1 MKIAWVR
8 YAIPVWLPLLYASA
22 FGAQAWDFTLRAGT
36 DSLKRMFQPMR
47 VEIPVA
53 QFEPALP
60 KTPTG
65 LDATLRKD
73 GAAGERPAQVLWTA
87 ANAATITILWMEEGL
102 APSQSHSW
110 RLQVSTPSGAVP
122 AGFKTVKV
130 DSGID
135 VVHGTN
141 KVYRYQDIHDPAKSG
156 ETRRP
161 WNHIYGSDGKYISK
175 GNEGE
180 HPHQRGVMMG
190 WNVNGHG
197 YWTNG
202 GGTLQIH
209 KGYDAALDVS
219 GPVFSRVS
227 STISWQHNKI
237 EEIVETRTVEAWWVK
252 PGVTLLDFRFA
263 LAEPA
268 GKSFSLEG
276 EGAHAGMQF
285 RAGDE
290 VNLNREDSLLGA
302 KHYSQE
308 GPFRTGA
315 NYAGKGHWIAQ
326 LFPIRGIRYV
336 GLVMDHLDNPK
347 PTEFPSRD
355 YGRFGVFF
363 NHVQP
368 AGKPLPLYYRFL
380 FADRSVQDT
389 AGLGASW
396 NSFQYPPAV
405 SYSKGVG
412 LSRGAG
418 PLRGGEDARLG
429 IRYSGN
435 ALHLL
440 GASPMDV
447 SLYALD
453 GRLLLSHRLTADAP
467 FSLAGLPGGLAWVR
481 ARGHDGLKTRSLLL
495 P

>member
-1 MKIAWVR
+1 MKMTGVR
-8 YAIPVWLPLLYASA
+8 SAFPLLLASA
-22 FGAQAWDFTLRAGT
+22 CCAQSWQFTLRATT
-36 DSLKRMFQPMR
+36 DTLKRIYQPMR
-47 VEIPVA
+47 VEIPVT
-53 QFEPALP
+53 QFDPALP
-60 KTPTG
+60 KTPSEFR
-65 LDATLRKD
+65 ASIQKD
-73 GAAGERPAQVLWTA
+73 GAAGEKPAQVLWTA
-87 ANAATITILWMEEGL
+87 ANASTVSILWMEENL
-102 APSQSHSW
+102 APSISHTW
-110 RLQVSTPSGAVP
+110 RLQVTPPPSGAGP
-122 AGFKTVKV
+122 AEFKTVKA

-135 VVHGTN
+135 VIHGTR

-161 WNHIYGSDGKYISK
+161 FNHIYGSDGGYISK

-202 GGTLQIH
+202 GGTLQLH
-209 KGYDAALDVS
+209 KAYDAALDVS

-227 STISWQHNKI
+227 STISWQHNKV

-252 PGVTLLDFRFA
+252 PGVTLLDFRYV
-263 LAEPA
+263 LSEPA

-315 NYAGKGHWIAQ
+315 NYVGKGHWIAQ
-326 LFPIRGIRYV
+326 LFPIRGIKYV

-396 NSFQYPPAV
+396 NAFQYPPAV
-405 SYSKGVG
+405 TVAKGVG

-418 PLRGGEDARLG
+418 PLRGGDDARLG
-429 IRYSGN
+429 IHYSGY

-440 GASPMDV
+440 GASPLDV
-447 SLYALD
+447 TLHGLD
-453 GRLLLSHRLTADAP
+453 GRLLRSQRLTADAP
-467 FSLAGLPGGLAWVR
+467 LSLAGLPGGLVWIRVR
-481 ARGHDGLKTRSLLL
+481 GADGVKTRSLLL